1 MRPLREAHPQP
12 PTGWPG
18 REYQRPA
25 VLAPCGVAGGPARW
39 HPATG
44 HGARHVEPARV
55 TRESEPALRGRYEG
69 ERPGASAGPWR
80 PPGHGIWA
88 SSREICATSYP
99 RRMKLASTV
108 PNSASG
114 DRFHTWG
121 VRGPPRGRGFIRGAY
136 VDRQGA
142 AVSYA
147 GRTWTAKGP
156 RFHTR
161 GVRGPARGRGD
172 QPRRRRAE
180 RAAGRASGGAG
191 ERRRVF
197 GGLAKAP
204 ALGLRGG
211 LRAVDIERG
220 ARLPSPND
228 MARFYWFTDPA

>member
-88 SSREICATSYP
+88 SSLENLRDFIPETYETGLHSAEFGIWGSVSYMG
-99 RRMKLASTV
+99 RRWTAKG
-108 PNSASG
+108 P
-114 DRFHTWG
+114 RFHTWG

-136 VDRQGA
+136 VDRHGA
-142 AVSYA
+142 GAISRGA
-147 GRTWTAKGP
+147 GERSE
-156 RFHTR
+156 RR
-161 GVRGPARGRGD
+161 GG
-172 QPRRRRAE
+172 
-180 RAAGRASGGAG
+180 RAAGRASGGEFSEG
-191 ERRRVF
+191 WRRRRLSASAVVF
-197 GGLAKAP
+197 GRLTSN
-204 ALGLRGG
+204 GG
-211 LRAVDIERG
+211 LGYRRRTIWPASIGLPTRHDRS
-220 ARLPSPND
+220 RL
-228 MARFYWFTDPA
+228 